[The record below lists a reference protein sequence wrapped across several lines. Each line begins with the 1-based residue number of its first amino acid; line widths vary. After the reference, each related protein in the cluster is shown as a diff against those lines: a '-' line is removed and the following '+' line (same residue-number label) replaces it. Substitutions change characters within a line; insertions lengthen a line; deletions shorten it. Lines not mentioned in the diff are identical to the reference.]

1 MNTNFAMK
9 LDWKPVAQ
17 DDSFEGDEADVELKG
32 QPKFHWS
39 SSSED
44 RRTKRLFWLLT
55 ALIVSVTAVTFA
67 VALTSRSS
75 ASFGW
80 QTQQCED
87 KSDVLLQVD
96 LSSRCGTSTSEAVA
110 AGCTFDIFAFGWYP
124 SECVDMQLYN
134 ESIAALE
141 KRTGGKAAIFVDS
154 APVADFLPKS
164 LTGVLSPH
172 QSRHNHPGSGASKTL
187 ATGSWDHRLVAC
199 IYAWQKVQRAALRRW
214 PLDEWSSDLTYA
226 RECRPDLML
235 MWKLEPPKDKTFP
248 LKEWYPKCGL
258 SRDDLQRNVKA
269 AKDSL

>member
-1 MNTNFAMK
+1 MK

-17 DDSFEGDEADVELKG
+17 DDSAEEDEADVELKG
-32 QPKFHWS
+32 QTTFHWS

-44 RRTKRLFWLLT
+44 RRTKHLFWLLT
-55 ALIVSVTAVTFA
+55 ALIVSVLAVTFA

-75 ASFGW
+75 APLGW
-80 QTQQCED
+80 PTQQCED
-87 KSDVLLQVD
+87 KPDVLLQAD
-96 LSSRCGTSTSEAVA
+96 STSRCGTSTSEAVA
-110 AGCTFDIFAFGWYP
+110 AGCTFDIFAFGWLP

-141 KRTGGKAAIFVDS
+141 KRTSGKAAIYMDS
-154 APVADFLPKS
+154 GPVADFLPES
-164 LTGVLSPH
+164 LASILSLH
-172 QSRHNHPGSGASKTL
+172 QRRHNHPGSGASKTL

-199 IYAWQKVQRAALRRW
+199 TYAWQKVQRAALRRW

-226 RECRPDLML
+226 RDCRPDLML
-235 MWKLEPPKDKTFP
+235 MWELEPPKDKTFP

-269 AKDSL
+269 AKDSP